1 MIATFP
7 GRYVIYLA
15 DLNPTV
21 GGEIRKVR
29 PVVVISQN
37 EMNQFLDT
45 VVVCPLTTVLHP
57 RWRSRLQV
65 ECAGKVAEIAVD
77 QIRAIS
83 RQRIG
88 RSLDRLSTEEAGR
101 LRRIITEMYGG

>member
-1 MIATFP
+1 MDIFP
-7 GRYVIYLA
+7 NRYVIYLA

-21 GGEIRKVR
+21 GGVIRKVR
-29 PVVVISQN
+29 PVVVVSQD
-37 EMNQFLDT
+37 EMNQHLDT

-65 ECAGKVAEIAVD
+65 ECAGKEAEIAAD

-83 RQRIG
+83 KQRIG
-88 RSLDRLSTEEAGR
+88 RRLDRLSREEAVQ